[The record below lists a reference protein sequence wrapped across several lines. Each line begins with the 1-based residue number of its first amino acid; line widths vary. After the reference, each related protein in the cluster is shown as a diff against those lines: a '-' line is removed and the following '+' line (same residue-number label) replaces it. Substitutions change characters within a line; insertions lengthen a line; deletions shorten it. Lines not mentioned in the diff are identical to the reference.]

1 MMLQSSIDEI
11 LANLN
16 PRQHEAVAYGDG
28 PLLIFAGAGS
38 GKTRVLTHRIA
49 YLLHA
54 KSVSSEQILAV
65 TFTNKAANEMRERI
79 GRLAGHGIR
88 RMWVGTFHSVCARL
102 LRSHGEEIGIM
113 QNFVIF
119 DTDDQ
124 LTVVNDCFQE
134 FNIDNTRLKPSVV
147 LHRISSAKNELMTP
161 GDYASIAYTPDEK
174 ITARVYERYQDRL
187 AENNALDFD
196 DLIMKTVEMFRQR
209 PDLLGEYQERFHY
222 LFVDEYQDINK
233 AQYEFVSLLARKYR
247 NLCVVGD
254 DDQSIYTWRGAD
266 SRLLLQFEK
275 DYPEAHV
282 VKLEQN
288 YRSPQTILD
297 AAYSVISKNMTRKE
311 KRLWTE
317 REGGQCLKCYKANDE
332 HGEGAFIARTI
343 RDLVRHE
350 QRHYREIAVLYRVN
364 AQSRVLEQ
372 MMLSQGIPYRIVGG
386 QKFFARKEI
395 KDVLSYLR
403 VLYNP
408 DDTVGLRRIINTPAR
423 KIGAETVSR
432 LEDVAA
438 ERGIS
443 LYQALLYAEHAGLK
457 PAQQHAVLGFAKM
470 MSALME
476 MSTEAGITD
485 LTTAVIEQSGYERAL
500 LEENTVQS
508 RTRLENIKELLSATK
523 EFEAEAE
530 DEEARSLR
538 SFLEQVSLINDLA
551 ETTGAEEGDVVTLMT
566 FHAAKGLEFKVV
578 FLTGMEEGVFPMS
591 RAAFS
596 GSASD
601 LEEERRLCYVGI
613 TRAQDD
619 LYCTAAN
626 SRTLYGMTSYNKVS
640 RFLEDIPEHLLES
653 VEGTWT
659 TKTTS
664 TWSWD
669 QADITESPDV
679 KAILLTA
686 NAPRDTNGFRSGDR
700 VRHNTFGEGVV
711 LATQGS
717 GDTLKVV
724 VNFPNLGTKTLMIAY
739 APLTKL

>member
-1 MMLQSSIDEI
+1 MLPSSIDGI
-11 LANLN
+11 LTDLN
-16 PRQHEAVAYGDG
+16 PRQLEAVTYGDG

-54 KSVSSEQILAV
+54 KSVSPEQILAV
-65 TFTNKAANEMRERI
+65 TFTNKAANEMKERI

-102 LRSHGEEIGIM
+102 LRSHGEAIGIP
-113 QNFVIF
+113 QNYVIF

-134 FNIDNTRLKPSVV
+134 FNIDNSRIKPSAV

-161 GDYASIAYTPDEK
+161 ADYASTAYTPDEK
-174 ITARVYERYQDRL
+174 ITARIYDRYQERL

-196 DLIMKTVEMFRQR
+196 DLIMKTVEMFRKL
-209 PDLLGEYQERFHY
+209 PDLLDEYQERFHY
-222 LFVDEYQDINK
+222 IFVDEYQDINK
-233 AQYEFVSLLARKYR
+233 AQYEFVSRFAKKYR

-266 SRLLLQFEK
+266 SRLLLAFEK

-297 AAYSVISKNMTRKE
+297 AAYSVISKNVTRQE

-317 REGGQCLKCYKANDE
+317 REGGACLKCYRANDE
-332 HGEGAFIARTI
+332 HAEGAFIARVI

-350 QRHYREIAVLYRVN
+350 HRRYRDIAVLYRVN

-395 KDVLSYLR
+395 KDVLGYLR

-408 DDTVGLRRIINTPAR
+408 DDAVSLRRIINTPAR

-432 LEDVAA
+432 LEELAG

-443 LYQALLYAEHAGLK
+443 LYQALLYAEHARLK
-457 PAQQHAVLGFAKM
+457 PAQLNAVTGFAKM
-470 MSALME
+470 MSGLME

-485 LTTAVIEQSGYERAL
+485 LTRAVIEQSGYERAL
-500 LEENTVQS
+500 LEENSVQA
-508 RTRLENIKELLSATK
+508 RTRLENIKELLSATQ
-523 EFEAEAE
+523 EMEAEAE
-530 DEEARSLR
+530 DDEARSLR
-538 SFLEQVSLINDLA
+538 SFLEQVSLITDLEEA
-551 ETTGAEEGDVVTLMT
+551 SGEEEGDVVTLMT

-578 FLTGMEEGVFPMS
+578 FLSGMEEGVFPLS

-619 LYCTAAN
+619 LYCTMAN
-626 SRTLYGMTSYNKVS
+626 SRTLYGMTAYNKVS
-640 RFLEDIPEHLLES
+640 RFLEDIPDHLLES

-659 TKTTS
+659 TKTTRE
-664 TWSWD
+664 WSWEA
-669 QADITESPDV
+669 ADITESPDV
-679 KAILLTA
+679 KAILAA

-711 LATQGS
+711 LAIQGS
-717 GDTLKVV
+717 GATMKVV